1 MMLRAV
7 MLVGCGLMLSMPMGV
22 TAEEAALP
30 TEAASVLQQ
39 MGIDAHKAQQVLTDM
54 QMPESV
60 ARQLLDSL
68 QKSPADTAQTF
79 LDLGIAPD
87 TATDMLRRMGMQDTA
102 ITALMDSMGEAITRE
117 QKKRDSGWGDSQARM
132 LMILRD
138 QDGNERQRE
147 ILVKT
152 LEVPGNGSKSL
163 SVFESPRDVRNTALL
178 TETRLSGPD
187 NQWLYLPK
195 LKRVKRIA
203 MINKSSPF
211 MGSQFSYEDLA
222 SFEVEKYSIRYLR
235 DETLDG
241 TPCFVVEMV
250 PRDEHSGYRRL
261 IAFVEKKRF
270 IAHRMDYYDQQN
282 TLQKIMQLQDY
293 KLFGDRFWRATRLV
307 MTDRISGLSTVIIW
321 QDYRFNTGL
330 TDNDFTTQALKRAG

>member
-1 MMLRAV
+1 MLR
-7 MLVGCGLMLSMPMGV
+7 MLMRMGYLL
-22 TAEEAALP
+22 ALALP
-30 TEAASVLQQ
+30 AFVMADDAPLPTAAVSVLQQ
-39 MGIDAHKAQQVLTDM
+39 MGIDANRAQQVLDDL
-54 QMPESV
+54 QMPQPV

-79 LDLGIAPD
+79 LDLDIAPD
-87 TATDMLRRMGMQDTA
+87 TAADMLRRMGMQDTA
-102 ITALMDSMGEAITRE
+102 IATLMDTMGEAITRE

-138 QDGNERQRE
+138 LDGNERQRE

-163 SVFESPRDVRNTALL
+163 SVFESPLDVRNTALL

-195 LKRVKRIA
+195 LKRVKRIS
-203 MINKSSPF
+203 MLNKSSPF

-222 SFEVEKYSIRYLR
+222 SFEVEKYRIHYLR
-235 DETLDG
+235 DEVLNG
-241 TPCFVVEMV
+241 IPCFVVEMV
-250 PRDEHSGYRRL
+250 PRYEHSGYRRL

-282 TLQKIMQLQDY
+282 TLLKTMLLQDY
-293 KLFGDRFWRATRLV
+293 KLFGERFWRATRLV
-307 MTDRISGLSTVIIW
+307 MTHQASGLSTVIIW

-330 TDNDFTTQALKRAG
+330 TDNDFTTQALKRPG